1 MTQITAAMVKELRD
15 RTGAGMMDCKK
26 ALKENGA
33 DLEASIE
40 AMRKSG
46 AAKADKKAGRVAAE
60 GQIIITASEDAKKA
74 AIVEINCETDFVAKD
89 ENFIGFITNV
99 AEAVL
104 DSGVVEPEGISSLV
118 LDDGKTVDEVRAELI
133 SKIGENIQVR
143 RAQIIESA
151 EGIVASYSHGMRIGV
166 VVSLNGGDA
175 GLGRDVA
182 MHIAASRPVCV
193 SEEQVPTELLEKEKD
208 IFSAQAAESGKPP
221 EIIEKMVTG
230 RMKKYLAEVTLVG
243 QSFVKDPDQ
252 TVGKLLGSAGA
263 SVNEFVRLEVGE
275 GIEKKQEDFAA
286 EVMAQVR
293 GG

>member
-89 ENFIGFITNV
+89 ENFIGFITKV
-99 AEAVL
+99 ANAVL
-104 DSGVVEPEGISSLV
+104 DSGVVEPEGISSLA
-118 LDDGKTVDEVRAELI
+118 LADGKTVDEVRAELI
-133 SKIGENIQVR
+133 AKIGENVQVR
-143 RAQIIESA
+143 RAQIVESA

-166 VVSLNGGDA
+166 LVSLNGGDA
-175 GLGRDVA
+175 ELGRDVA

-193 SEEQVPTELLEKEKD
+193 SEEQVPAELLEKEKD

-275 GIEKKQEDFAA
+275 GIEKKQEDFAS

-293 GG
+293 GS